1 MGSIF
6 GFVCSDVKS
15 KVEILEEFRAN
26 KEVAEKFESV
36 KQMILYERDKE
47 LLQKKDYVSGS
58 RTLLRLHRGL
68 GEMEHLIML
77 DKVSFEIFRLR
88 FYSMLPEKTW

>member
-6 GFVCSDVKS
+6 GFVSSDVRA
-15 KVEILEEFRAN
+15 KVEILEDFREN

-36 KQMILYERDKE
+36 KKMIVYEKDKE
-47 LLQKKDYVSGS
+47 LLQKKDYVSGC

-68 GEMEHLIML
+68 GEDCCQFSCPSNGFNDDFYLL
-77 DKVSFEIFRLR
+77 CR
-88 FYSMLPEKTW
+88 FY

>member
-26 KEVAEKFESV
+26 QEVAEKFESV
-36 KQMILYERDKE
+36 KVMMMYEKDKE

-68 GEMEHLIML
+68 GEWCGLI
-77 DKVSFEIFRLR
+77 V
-88 FYSMLPEKTW
+88 TTTV

>member
-26 KEVAEKFESV
+26 TEVAEKFESV
-36 KQMILYERDKE
+36 KQMIIYEREKE
-47 LLQKKDYVSGS
+47 LLQKKDYVSGC

-68 GEMEHLIML
+68 GELVQQTMMEQSSM
-77 DKVSFEIFRLR
+77 KIF
-88 FYSMLPEKTW
+88 F

>member
-15 KVEILEEFRAN
+15 KVEILEDLREN

-36 KQMILYERDKE
+36 KKMILYEKDRE
-47 LLQKKDYVSGS
+47 LLHKKDYVSGS

-68 GEMEHLIML
+68 GKNLMLKVYVDSKTLLIL
-77 DKVSFEIFRLR
+77 N
-88 FYSMLPEKTW
+88 

>member
-6 GFVCSDVKS
+6 GFVCSDVRS

-26 KEVAEKFESV
+26 QEVAEKFESV
-36 KQMILYERDKE
+36 KRMMLYEREKE
-47 LLQKKDYVSGS
+47 LLHKKDYVSGS

-68 GEMEHLIML
+68 GESIS
-77 DKVSFEIFRLR
+77 VSSTVQGF
-88 FYSMLPEKTW
+88 